1 MTSGFPSGNEAMSK
15 LKKVKRILEVT
26 ATVIAV
32 ALVIIEKFEK

>member
-1 MTSGFPSGNEAMSK
+1 MSK

-32 ALVIIEKFEK
+32 AIVIIEKFEKASS